1 VISEGVKP
9 GNMFVRDHYTEAKK
23 YGYQSL
29 VLLIEYLVH
38 ERKVL
43 NMGDSEE
50 KLSYYL
56 QDKFQKKMNEYLMEY
71 ERMKKHAI

>member
-1 VISEGVKP
+1 MTVLE
-9 GNMFVRDHYTEAKK
+9 HYQEARKH
-23 YGYQSL
+23 GYSSL